1 MGRLSEKRSIIF
13 LLLILIIIV
22 GVGVVISLSLRTDPV
37 TENLKNDQVIKILF
51 VLNDGEKHAL
61 STDVFVYYPVSQKG
75 ALFDI
80 LGNTGAIYESLTAP
94 DGRSGRVDRIDA
106 VYTERGVDVYRSEIE
121 KLTELTIPF
130 SIEMT
135 LADFG
140 SLTDLLGGMKVFVP
154 SPVDASGSEGE
165 RWLLPSGAVTL
176 DGDKIQTYVQYM
188 LPDESEDD
196 QEDRRQNVMIA
207 FLAAIKDN
215 KDVLFNKKNFP
226 VYASKLTANIDEKGL
241 FRLLEEISDV
251 DSERLSPQAITGSI
265 RIVDGKK
272 LLFPYY
278 DGQLI
283 KDVVKQTM
291 NSLVSE
297 NGTMQSRVYVVDIQ
311 NGTATQGLARNTSAL
326 LQSVG
331 YDVLGTS
338 NADRNDYEHT
348 VIINH
353 IGNKEVAEALANFIH
368 CENIEEE
375 EVKPETAGVDS
386 AADVD
391 FTIILGKDFDG
402 RYVRGG
408 YTGKSE
414 EGETQPAQDA
424 DAVESTSSEKD

>member
-1 MGRLSEKRSIIF
+1 MNIGREKKSIIF
-13 LLLILIIIV
+13 LVLILVIIV
-22 GVGVVISLSLRTDPV
+22 VLGVVIALSLRTDPV
-37 TENLKNDQVIKILF
+37 AENLKNDQVIKILF
-51 VLNDGEKHAL
+51 VLNDGNKHAL
-61 STDVFVYYPVSQKG
+61 TTDVFVYYPVSQKG

-80 LGNTGAIYESLTAP
+80 LGNTGAIYECLKSK
-94 DGRSGRVDRIDA
+94 DGRNGRVDRIDA
-106 VYTERGVDVYRSEIE
+106 VYTECGIDTYRSEIE

-130 SIEMT
+130 SVEMS
-135 LADFG
+135 LSNFG

-154 SPVDASGSEGE
+154 SPVDASGENGE

-188 LPDESEDD
+188 LPDESESDR
-196 QEDRRQNVMIA
+196 EDRRQNVMIA

-215 KDVLFNKKNFP
+215 KSVLFTKKNFSS
-226 VYASKLTANIDEKGL
+226 YSSKMNANIDNKGL
-241 FRLLEEISDV
+241 YRLLDEISDV
-251 DSERLSPQAITGSI
+251 DSERLSPQTITGSI
-265 RIVDGKK
+265 RVVDGKK

-297 NGTMQSRVYVVDIQ
+297 NGTMQSRVYVIDIQ
-311 NGTATQGLARNTSAL
+311 NGTPTQGLARNTSAL

-338 NADRNDYEHT
+338 NADRSDYERT

-353 IGNKEVAEALANFIH
+353 IGNKEVADALGGFIH
-368 CENIEEE
+368 CENIQEEA
-375 EVKPETAGVDS
+375 VKPEEAGVDS

-402 RYVRGG
+402 RYVRGNYKG
-408 YTGKSE
+408 TNE
-414 EGETQPAQDA
+414 DEQPAQDA
-424 DAVESTSSEKD
+424 KQPDSTSAEKEQQ